1 MALPSVTTNV
11 TRRNLIKYLAVIP
24 AAATVLAACGGDST
38 TASSQA
44 PAKPDATLGLASN
57 GNLGK
62 ILIDSN
68 GDTVY
73 LFQKDT
79 STKSACTGE
88 CATAW
93 PPVLV
98 SGKPSVGGGLHA
110 GKVGTTP
117 RSDGKSQVTY
127 AGHPLYRYQGDSK
140 PGDAS
145 GQGLNAFGASWYV
158 LSSSGAADTKGGSS
172 GGFGY

>member
-1 MALPSVTTNV
+1 MRSKTLICLAL
-11 TRRNLIKYLAVIP
+11 AAAIP
-24 AAATVLAACGGDST
+24 AAGCGGSSDSD
-38 TASSQA
+38 QP
-44 PAKPDATLGLASN
+44 PARPDATIGLANN

-62 ILIDSN
+62 ILIDSA

-79 STKSACTGE
+79 GAKSSCTGA
-88 CATAW
+88 CASAW
-93 PPVLV
+93 PPVLAT
-98 SGKPSVGGGLHA
+98 GKPTVAGGLA
-110 GKVGTTP
+110 ATKVSTTR

-145 GQGLNAFGASWYV
+145 GQGLNAFGANWYV
-158 LSSSGAADTKGGSS
+158 LSSSGSAVTKGGSS
-172 GGFGY
+172 GGGYGY